1 MKTQQRHKTYQKPQM
16 HVQISHAI
24 RLMTLTQI
32 ELQALIEE
40 TLNENPILTQD
51 TAEDT
56 QITPITAN
64 VREPT
69 VYTEPGTLFSIENP
83 VSLRDKL
90 MWQCELAHFTTA
102 ELEVARVLI
111 DAIDENGY
119 LHTPL
124 DALFDKTKAPRH
136 LNALILHA
144 LHIIQGFEPA
154 GIGARDLKECLTL
167 QLHSLPQQDET
178 TDLAI
183 ELVLQH
189 LDQLYK
195 PSVLVKKV
203 AAPAETL
210 QKALALIQTLDPKP
224 GRQDSIETAD
234 IITPDLKLTFD
245 EQGEP
250 VVSLIPYG
258 HYAIKINENYAQ
270 AAQDH
275 PELSQNLIQA
285 KQFIEQLEMRHQT
298 LLAVGRA
305 IVAIQ
310 KEFFISGSLM
320 LQPLTLQTIA
330 DTLGYHPSTLSR
342 VTTQKY
348 IDTPRGIFE
357 LKYFFSG
364 SIPSN
369 EKQWA
374 STAVK
379 SLLEELVSTENRA
392 EPLTDDALTGM
403 LNDRGVRIAR
413 RTVTKY
419 REALRIP
426 AHAFRKRESL

>member
-16 HVQISHAI
+16 HVQLSHAI

-40 TLNENPILTQD
+40 TLNENPFLSQD
-51 TAEDT
+51 MNEDT
-56 QITPITAN
+56 SATAITAN

-90 MWQCELAHFTTA
+90 MWQCELTHFTPD

-124 DALFDKTKAPRH
+124 DALFDKSTAPNN

-144 LHIIQGFEPA
+144 LHKIQGFEPA
-154 GIGARDLKECLTL
+154 GIGARDLKECLLL

-189 LDQLYK
+189 LDELYK

-210 QKALALIQTLDPKP
+210 NKALALIQTLDPKP
-224 GRQDSIETAD
+224 GRQDSNETPD
-234 IITPDLKLTFD
+234 LIMPDLKLTFD
-245 EQGEP
+245 EDGQP
-250 VVSLIPYG
+250 LVSLIPYG
-258 HYAIKINENYAQ
+258 HYAIKLNETYAQ

-275 PELSQNLIQA
+275 AELNQNLIQA
-285 KQFIEQLEMRHQT
+285 KQFIDQLEMRHQT
-298 LLAVGRA
+298 LLSVGRA

-320 LQPLTLQTIA
+320 LKPLTLQTIA

-364 SIPSN
+364 CIRSE
-369 EKQWA
+369 EKPMA

-379 SLLEELVSTENRA
+379 TLIKELIETENQA
-392 EPLTDDALTGM
+392 EPLTDDVLTGM
-403 LNDRGVRIAR
+403 LQARGVKIAR

-426 AHAFRKRESL
+426 SCLYRKH

>member
-1 MKTQQRHKTYQKPQM
+1 MKTQQRHTTYQKPQM
-16 HVQISHAI
+16 HVQLSHAI

-40 TLNENPILTQD
+40 TLNENPLLNQD
-51 TAEDT
+51 TGEDT
-56 QITPITAN
+56 FVTPVTAN

-69 VYTEPGTLFSIENP
+69 VYTEPGTLFTIENP

-90 MWQCELAHFTTA
+90 MWQCELTHFSPEEFDIA
-102 ELEVARVLI
+102 CVLI

-119 LHTPL
+119 LPTPL
-124 DALFDKTKAPRH
+124 DRLFDKASAPEN

-144 LHIIQGFEPA
+144 LHKIQGFEPI
-154 GIGARDLKECLTL
+154 GIGARDLKECLML
-167 QLHSLPQQDET
+167 QLQALSVQDDT
-178 TDLAI
+178 TDLAMH
-183 ELVLQH
+183 LVHDH
-189 LDQLYK
+189 LEHLYK
-195 PSVLVKKV
+195 TTVLAKKV

-210 QKALALIQTLDPKP
+210 HKALALIQTLDPKP
-224 GRQDSIETAD
+224 GRQESAETAD
-234 IITPDLKLTFD
+234 LIMPDLKLSFD
-245 EQGEP
+245 EMGEP
-250 VVSLIPYG
+250 VVTLIPYG
-258 HYAIKINENYAQ
+258 HYAITINETIAR
-270 AAQDH
+270 AAKNH
-275 PELSQNLIQA
+275 PELNQSLVQA

-310 KEFFISGSLM
+310 KDFFISGALM
-320 LQPLTLQTIA
+320 LRPLTLQTIA

-342 VTTQKY
+342 VTMQKY

-364 SIPSN
+364 CIRSSGKPL
-369 EKQWA
+369 A

-379 SLLEELVSTENRA
+379 TLIEELVSTENQA

-403 LNDRGVRIAR
+403 LQAQGVKIAR

-426 AHAFRKRESL
+426 SCLYRKH